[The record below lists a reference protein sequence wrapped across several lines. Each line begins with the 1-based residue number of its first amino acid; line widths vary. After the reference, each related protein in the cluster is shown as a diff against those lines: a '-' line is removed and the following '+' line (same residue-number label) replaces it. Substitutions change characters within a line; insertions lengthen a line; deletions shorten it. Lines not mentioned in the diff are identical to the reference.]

1 MNNKTKASIFSR
13 LIFYLSF
20 IIFWIILDVD
30 FNDFP
35 NSFFKVAACG
45 ALAWVLSPR
54 INNFKAQSGDKLQLK
69 WIFSKK
75 VFIL

>member
-1 MNNKTKASIFSR
+1 MDKKIKIKILSR
-13 LIFYLSF
+13 LVFYIAF
-20 IIFWIILDVD
+20 IAIWIMLDID
-30 FNDFP
+30 FNDFQ
-35 NSFFKVAACG
+35 SSVFKVAFCG

-54 INNFKAQSGDKLQLK
+54 VNNFKTQSGDKMQLK